1 MNPKKASYENLA
13 ETIIK
18 NLEKRGMKGFYCEDS
33 SQLVETVLKEL
44 GESKSITWGGSMTLK
59 ECGLME
65 ALEKTDHI
73 LLDRMEAKT
82 PEEKKAFYGKAVMA
96 DVFLTS
102 TNAIT
107 LDGELVNMDGNGN
120 RVACIITGP
129 DEVFVIAGMNKVV
142 RTVEDGINR
151 IKMNAAPPNG
161 VRLNTNTPC
170 AYTGIC
176 ADCYA
181 KDCMCCE
188 LVITRKSRIPG
199 RIKVFLTGEE
209 LGY

>member
-1 MNPKKASYENLA
+1 MNPKKVSFENLA
-13 ETIIK
+13 NTIIK
-18 NLEKRGMKGFYCEDS
+18 NMEKRGMKGFYCEDS
-33 SQLVETVLKEL
+33 EELVETVLREL
-44 GESKSITWGGSMTLK
+44 GDSKSITWGGSMTLS
-59 ECGLME
+59 ECGLMD
-65 ALEKTDHI
+65 ALKETDHT

-82 PEEKKAFYGKAVMA
+82 PEAKKAFYGKAVMA

-102 TNAIT
+102 SNAIT
-107 LDGELVNMDGNGN
+107 IDGQLVNMDGNGN

-129 DEVFVIAGMNKVV
+129 DQVFVVAGMNKVV

-151 IKMNAAPPNG
+151 IKTDAAPPNG
-161 VRLNTNTPC
+161 VRLHTNTPC
-170 AYTGIC
+170 EYTGTC

-181 KDCMCCE
+181 EGCMCCE

-199 RIKVFLTGEE
+199 RIKVFLVGEE